1 MLWWNLEALSRL
13 VERAVK
19 GAMFQEFQEEVKRG
33 VSLSFPPLFCW
44 WLTCLLMAQMWAYLR
59 CVLLCFEAVSKLS
72 VNLDK
77 SELHENSFL
86 KMFIPLKKAI
96 KCPWGLAQVV
106 KGWRGFVGGYRFKSQ
121 WGPKIY
127 LSKKNKKQKK
137 GNQVTLIKSTL
148 SKFTIIF
155 MSTFI
160 MPFSVSHIAEKLQQ
174 NLLWGN
180 LEKEKLHLVEW
191 KMACLPR
198 GMVAWEWEK

>member
-1 MLWWNLEALSRL
+1 M
-13 VERAVK
+13 
-19 GAMFQEFQEEVKRG
+19 
-33 VSLSFPPLFCW
+33 
-44 WLTCLLMAQMWAYLR
+44 
-59 CVLLCFEAVSKLS
+59 
-72 VNLDK
+72 
-77 SELHENSFL
+77 
-86 KMFIPLKKAI
+86 
-96 KCPWGLAQVV
+96 V

-174 NLLWGN
+174 NLL
-180 LEKEKLHLVEW
+180 
-191 KMACLPR
+191 
-198 GMVAWEWEK
+198 